1 LQLCSSSNQERNDE
15 NESKEMEP
23 NGFMR
28 KLLSVYKS
36 TDDLGMVKSMDDQE
50 PFLAREAIVG
60 MQVQI
65 L

>member
-1 LQLCSSSNQERNDE
+1 
-15 NESKEMEP
+15 MEP